1 MWTGAATVAATDRFI
16 GQYDLYAN
24 LIMKFRATFLL
35 VTALSLCCPVF
46 SCAEDPPATDDG
58 LSQRG
63 FACLFNGKNLTGWE
77 GRPGAWQVKDGA
89 IWCTGTQTSRNWLI
103 WRAGELRDFELRLN
117 FKYVKG
123 NSGVQV
129 RSKEIEPFMVRGYQV
144 EVAAQDK
151 MGLWHHSIA
160 PAKHRSHLA
169 TAGQRVH
176 LSTNGSKTV
185 EQVAKPAKVQAAYHQ
200 DDWNELIVVGK
211 GSRLIQKIN
220 GVVFADLTDED
231 AEHAMSVGL
240 LAFQDHGHG
249 TIVGFKD
256 IWLKRATNGQANA
269 GGEPTAR

>member
-1 MWTGAATVAATDRFI
+1 
-16 GQYDLYAN
+16 
-24 LIMKFRATFLL
+24 MKSQATFPL
-35 VTALSLCCPVF
+35 VVALSLCYSV
-46 SCAEDPPATDDG
+46 SSRALEPAVGDAD

-63 FACLFNGKNLTGWE
+63 FSCLFNGQDLTGWE

-89 IWCTGTQTSRNWLI
+89 IWCTGTEASRNWLI
-103 WRAGELRDFELRLN
+103 WRGGELRDFELRLK

-129 RSKEIEPFMVRGYQV
+129 RSREIEPFMVRGYQV
-144 EVAAQDK
+144 EVAAREK

-176 LSTNGSKTV
+176 LSTGGGKEI
-185 EQVAKPAKVQAAYHQ
+185 EQVADPTEVQAAYRQ
-200 DDWNELIVVGK
+200 GGWNELIVVGK
-211 GSRLIQKIN
+211 NARLIQKIN

-231 AEHAMSVGL
+231 TEYALSSGL

-249 TIVGFKD
+249 TIVAFKD
-256 IWLKRATNGQANA
+256 IWLKRAADSQAHSVN
-269 GGEPTAR
+269 ETDTP